1 MLETRLR
8 FIDLATRPLAG
19 KGAAEDLARGELM
32 DRLAHSTPAGGDD
45 SLETAIVRLEEK
57 PSGAQP
63 DDRCTASQRERL
75 TALPFSFF
83 RIRSAGRTRPTTDTL
98 SWVRGKANLHPVSYL
113 SPFRRMAPGY
123 ME

>member
-57 PSGAQP
+57 APAAVWKSAALCFGAVLLL
-63 DDRCTASQRERL
+63 CTLIVPVLHGSYRELKRLGGSAIGSAGRGSEDWEDRL
-75 TALPFSFF
+75 TAEVDHA
-83 RIRSAGRTRPTTDTL
+83 R
-98 SWVRGKANLHPVSYL
+98 
-113 SPFRRMAPGY
+113 
-123 ME
+123 